1 MIILYGIDGNYKDV
15 THFAQ
20 GLGKSITIPYGD
32 NNRCNLFGGEDPLPG
47 ILKHVKIN
55 DTIYDQ
61 HQMLIVNFETDSVTV
76 VPDKRDRLHKIHS
89 TSVLKYGSFIEE
101 YPEQLMASQYIK
113 PTDKVL
119 ELGGNIGRNSVV
131 IAKLLNNSSNL
142 VTLEC
147 DSDIAS
153 QLTENRDLNNL
164 SFHIENSAISL
175 RKLCQR
181 GWDTSPYEGDLPQGS
196 KAVKNITFDE
206 LQQKYS
212 ITFDTLVAD
221 CEGAL
226 FYILQDFPTLLTN
239 IQTIIMEN
247 DYTTMPPKLKVDEII
262 IANGFKR
269 VYAEAGGW
277 GPCYNYFFEVWQK

>member
-1 MIILYGIDGNYKDV
+1 MIILYGIDGHHKDV

-20 GLGKSITIPYGD
+20 ALGKSITIPSGD
-32 NNRCNLFGGEDPLPG
+32 NNRCNLFGGDPFPN

-55 DTIYDQ
+55 DTIYDH

-131 IAKLLNNSSNL
+131 IAKLLDNSSNL

-153 QLTENRDLNNL
+153 QLTENRELNHL

-181 GWDTSPYEGDLPQGS
+181 GWDTSPYEGNLPQGS

-206 LQQKYS
+206 LEKKYS

-247 DYTTMPPKLKVDEII
+247 DYTTLPPKLKVDEII
-262 IANGFKR
+262 KANGFKR

-277 GPCYNYFFEVWQK
+277 GPCCHYFFEVWQK

>member
-15 THFAQ
+15 TCFVQ
-20 GLGKSITIPYGD
+20 KLGNSVTIPSGD
-32 NNRCNLFGGEDPLPG
+32 NNRCALLGGDPLYNV
-47 ILKHVKIN
+47 LKHIKIN
-55 DTIYDQ
+55 EMIYD
-61 HQMLIVNFETDSVTV
+61 HYQMFIVNFETNSVTV
-76 VPDKRDRLHKIHS
+76 VPDKRDRLHAIHS
-89 TSVLKYGSFIEE
+89 TSVLKYGSFLEE
-101 YPEQLMASQYIK
+101 YPEQLMATQYIK
-113 PTDKVL
+113 PTDKVI

-131 IAKLLNNSSNL
+131 IAKLLNESSNL

-153 QLTENRDLNNL
+153 QLTENRDINHL

-181 GWDTSPYEGDLPQGS
+181 GWDTFPYEGDLPQGS
-196 KAVKNITFDE
+196 KDVKNITFDE
-206 LQQKYS
+206 LEKKYS
-212 ITFDTLVAD
+212 ITFDTIVAD

-226 FYILQDFPTLLTN
+226 YYILQDFPTLLTN

-247 DYTTMPPKLKVDEII
+247 DYYTLPPKLKVDEII

-269 VYAEAGGW
+269 VYTEAGGW
-277 GPCYNYFFEVWQK
+277 GPCYDRFFEVWQK

>member
-1 MIILYGIDGNYKDV
+1 MIILYGIDENYKDV

-20 GLGKSITIPYGD
+20 GLGKSITIPSGD
-32 NNRCNLFGGEDPLPG
+32 NNRCNLFGGDPLPN

-55 DTIYDQ
+55 DTIYDH

-131 IAKLLNNSSNL
+131 ISKLLNDSSNL

-147 DSDIAS
+147 DSDIAA

-196 KAVKNITFDE
+196 KSVKNITFDE

-247 DYTTMPPKLKVDEII
+247 DYTTLPPKLKVDEII